1 MATFDK
7 LMQLDSATISE
18 YNTGELLNIMSSDT
32 IMFKEMFCHMIPYM
46 IDGIFAVIVAVFF
59 LWKIDPAL
67 LWIPVILAPI
77 FTIELM
83 RFKKMAKEKYM
94 QIRAN
99 NSKLSLQVQENV
111 SAVRLVRSFTNE
123 EIEKEKFDGVNADLK
138 RSYIDQIL
146 LSSKFEVVFGMIRQF
161 AYIGSIAVAAVLVMQ
176 GKIMV
181 GYLVACTNYV
191 LRIMNFLTQINNY
204 LFQMQQQLVS
214 GEKMLRFMECPID
227 ITSGEK
233 EIKETKP
240 VNIRFDHVSIH
251 IGDSDVL
258 QDI

>member
-1 MATFDK
+1 M
-7 LMQLDSATISE
+7 
-18 YNTGELLNIMSSDT
+18 
-32 IMFKEMFCHMIPYM
+32 
-46 IDGIFAVIVAVFF
+46 
-59 LWKIDPAL
+59 
-67 LWIPVILAPI
+67 
-77 FTIELM
+77 
-83 RFKKMAKEKYM
+83 
-94 QIRAN
+94 
-99 NSKLSLQVQENV
+99 QENV

-123 EIEKEKFDGVNADLK
+123 EIEKEKFDKVNADLK

-146 LSSKFEVVFGMIRQF
+146 LSSKFEVVFGMIKQI

-240 VNIRFDHVSIH
+240 LNIRFDHVSIH

-258 QDI
+258 QDINLDIPAGKKLGVVGGTGTDTEGCKACDGPWLYCRVTGQL